1 MKTIEIIEKEIKN
14 IANDLFEN
22 MIKNNNSQK
31 YTYIMQ
37 YDSEELKSIKGVGLH
52 KQAIFLKNFEEALQ
66 QNKVKLDQLP
76 EVDIEL
82 LLEVCKF
89 ETFGEDMDNSMSF
102 KGDES
107 DEKPGEHSVSE
118 IDKSDLENK
127 LSKNDVSFKSSRL

>member
-1 MKTIEIIEKEIKN
+1 MG
-14 IANDLFEN
+14 LW
-22 MIKNNNSQK
+22 S
-31 YTYIMQ
+31 
-37 YDSEELKSIKGVGLH
+37 LKSIKGVGLH